1 MVRDGKIICFSTVKS
16 DFNLF
21 QAYCLIGNPDGIYGN
36 PSVSTL

>member
-1 MVRDGKIICFSTVKS
+1 MVRDGKIIFFSTVLF